1 MLPSIVAAQP
11 PASPPRAPRR
21 PISSR
26 WRLPSHHSTASAVFR
41 PNQSPTLHGPSDRS
55 AGGNSTPPPSP
66 LTSNPHSP
74 ALPSRLPHPRD
85 FVPWRFSDACRRR
98 APTPAS
104 PLGRPTNLHMKRH
117 SPAIDGRAAGDHH
130 PTLSTELL
138 RPRAVHTA
146 AAAGPG
152 GSTESNDRRQPDGRC
167 ASMIDRA
174 PLERDA
180 RRDGKPEKRGFHATS
195 GSLRPA
201 LPLALER
208 RIVGLQEPAFEGSRP
223 E

>member
-1 MLPSIVAAQP
+1 VLPSIVAAQP

-104 PLGRPTNLHMKRH
+104 PLGRPTNLHNSGSEFRTLAQNPEAALGEFRKWVDQNILESRVRKNAAQ
-117 SPAIDGRAAGDHH
+117 SRRRSESCPGTVAAGQTVFVFAVCRAA
-130 PTLSTELL
+130 TT
-138 RPRAVHTA
+138 
-146 AAAGPG
+146 
-152 GSTESNDRRQPDGRC
+152 
-167 ASMIDRA
+167 ID
-174 PLERDA
+174 
-180 RRDGKPEKRGFHATS
+180 
-195 GSLRPA
+195 
-201 LPLALER
+201 
-208 RIVGLQEPAFEGSRP
+208 AFEDELILECDPPWNRTHLKRRNVRKMSSTLKLRLRRP
-223 E
+223 